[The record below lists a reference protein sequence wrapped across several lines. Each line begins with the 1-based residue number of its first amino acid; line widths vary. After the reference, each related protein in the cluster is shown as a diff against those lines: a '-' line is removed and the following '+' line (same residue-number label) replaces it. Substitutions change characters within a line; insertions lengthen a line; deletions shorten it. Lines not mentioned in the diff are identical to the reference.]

1 MWIIRDLG
9 ANLTSL
15 ASQYPALCLTGAR
28 QTGKTSLMRKS
39 FPQASYVSLD
49 SLPLATNAVERPA
62 EFLDSLKLPV
72 VLDEVQFA
80 PELFRH
86 LKIRIDRER
95 NINGRY
101 LLAGSQ
107 QYSLMRGLSES
118 LAGRVAVL
126 ELDSLSSLEWKR
138 HRNAAGQNAN
148 DLEFIWR
155 GGFPGLWANEALDA
169 VAFYGNYLTTY
180 LERDL
185 RQIVDVGNLRDF
197 DRFVRALAIRNAQ
210 LLNYADLA
218 RDIGIA
224 QDTARRWVSA
234 LEASQLVYL
243 LDPFA
248 SNHSKRLVKTPKLY
262 WRDTGL
268 LCFLLGLRSAGAL
281 AESAFVGAIW
291 ETAVLNQILR
301 ARASLGRWRG
311 VYFYRDAHGL
321 ELDFILEQIA
331 GLRLVEAKWSE
342 TPGASARQP
351 LDKVAR
357 ALEGAALPEYWIA
370 CRTAEPYWSAK
381 DLRVFNGLAWE
392 HWGSSA

>member
-1 MWIIRDLG
+1 M
-9 ANLTSL
+9 L
-15 ASQYPALCLTGAR
+15 AGQYPALCLTGAR
-28 QTGKTSLMRKS
+28 QTGKTSLMRKT
-39 FPQASYVSLD
+39 FPHASYVSLD
-49 SLPLATNAVERPA
+49 SPSLAASAVERPA
-62 EFLDSLKLPV
+62 EFLDSLELPV

-86 LKIRIDRER
+86 LKTRIDRER
-95 NINGRY
+95 QTHGRY
-101 LLAGSQ
+101 LLTGSQ

-138 HRNAAGQNAN
+138 RAVRNAAN
-148 DLEFIWR
+148 DLDFIWR
-155 GGFPGLWANEALDA
+155 GGFPGLWADETLDA
-169 VAFYGNYLTTY
+169 VAYYGNYLTTY

-243 LDPFA
+243 LEPFA
-248 SNHSKRLVKTPKLY
+248 SNRSKRLVKTPKLY

-268 LCFLLGLRSAGAL
+268 LCFLLGLRSVAAM
-281 AESAFVGAIW
+281 ADSAFVGAIW

-301 ARASLGRWRG
+301 ARARLGRWRG
-311 VYFYRDAHGL
+311 LFFYRDAHGV
-321 ELDFILEQIA
+321 EVDFVLEQEG

-342 TPGASARQP
+342 APGPSAWAP

-357 ALEGAALPEYWIA
+357 ELGGAVVAEHWLA
-370 CRTAEPYWSAK
+370 CRAPEPYWAAK
-381 DLRVFNGLAWE
+381 HVRAFNALEWE
-392 HWGSSA
+392 SWGPGA

>member
-1 MWIIRDLG
+1 MWISRDLG
-9 ANLTSL
+9 AEL
-15 ASQYPALCLTGAR
+15 AVLAGQYPALCLTGAR

-49 SLPLATNAVERPA
+49 SPSLAASAVERPV
-62 EFLDSLKLPV
+62 EFLDSLQLPV
-72 VLDEVQFA
+72 ILDEVQFA

-86 LKIRIDRER
+86 LKMRIDQDRSA
-95 NINGRY
+95 NGRY
-101 LLAGSQ
+101 LLTGSQ

-138 HRNAAGQNAN
+138 HRREANESAN
-148 DLEFIWR
+148 DLDFIWR
-155 GGFPGLWANEALDA
+155 GGFPGLWADETLNS
-169 VAFYGNYLTTY
+169 VSFYGNYLTTY

-234 LEASQLVYL
+234 LEASQLIYL
-243 LDPFA
+243 LEPFA
-248 SNHSKRLVKTPKLY
+248 SNRSKRLVKTPKLY

-268 LCFLLGLRSAGAL
+268 LCFLLGLRSVTAM

-311 VYFYRDAHGL
+311 IFFYRDAYGV
-321 ELDFILEQIA
+321 EVDFVLEQEA

-342 TPGASARQP
+342 APGASAWVP

-357 ALEGAALPEYWIA
+357 VLGNSALEERWIA
-370 CRTAEPYWSAK
+370 CRAPEPYWPAK
-381 DLRVFNGLAWE
+381 HVRAFNALEWE
-392 HWGSSA
+392 HWGPGA